1 MNPEQRRWFDAIRA
15 SLTRDL
21 LSKEWRE
28 RLPPDAH
35 PVAGHCYKATEAAYY
50 AFGRQ
55 AGFEPHVFSF
65 GNGVTHWWLAIPGTD
80 DVIDLTHEQTPA
92 GFEYASGDGK
102 FMRLGKGPG
111 GISETGGILLQR
123 ARARIERG

>member
-1 MNPEQRRWFDAIRA
+1 MGAPLSSTYEIQKLRRRVFLLTNPDKQVQICAISTEMPLNRMNPEQRRWFDAIRA

-65 GNGVTHWWLAIPGTD
+65 GNGVTHW
-80 DVIDLTHEQTPA
+80 
-92 GFEYASGDGK
+92 
-102 FMRLGKGPG
+102 
-111 GISETGGILLQR
+111 
-123 ARARIERG
+123 